1 MNSASATPA
10 LGAHILERP
19 GMRIVDL
26 SVEIYEGM
34 PIFPAHQR
42 PFVLV
47 NQTHDGWR
55 KRYGTKAGFEAHN
68 WIMSEHTG
76 THTDA
81 ILEYAEDGASIEQM
95 PLEYFYGEAV
105 CLDVS
110 AVRHPDWITPAALQR
125 ALAASGQEIRPG
137 DIVLLYTG
145 HAERTFPTDA
155 YLTNQSGLNR
165 DGAVWLAER
174 GVVNIG
180 IDAVAIDHSDDTDFS
195 GHMVCAEYRIS
206 NTENLANLDQV
217 AGRRFIYLGL
227 PIPFRKGTGSPI
239 RAIAWLPEQHSA
251 PAPAAPDGSN

>member
-1 MNSASATPA
+1 MADDRTKPS
-10 LGAHILERP
+10 LGPHLLERP

-26 SVEIYEGM
+26 SVVIYQGM

-55 KRYGTKAGFEAHN
+55 ERYGTEAGFEAHN

-81 ILEYAEDGASIEQM
+81 VLEYAEDGASVEEM
-95 PLEYFYGEAV
+95 PLAYFYGEAV

-110 AVRHPDWITPAALQR
+110 DVRYPEWITPEVLER
-125 ALAASGQEIRPG
+125 SLAASGEEIREG

-145 HAERTFPTDA
+145 HGERTFPSDA
-155 YLTNQSGLNR
+155 YLTDQAGLSR
-165 DGAVWLAER
+165 EGAEWLAKR

-180 IDAVAIDHSDDTDFS
+180 IDAVAIDHSDDDKFS

-206 NTENLANLDQV
+206 NTENLTNLDQL
-217 AGRRFIYLGL
+217 AGTRFIYLGL
-227 PIPFRKGTGSPI
+227 PIPFRKGTGSPV
-239 RAIAWLPEQHSA
+239 RAVAWLA
-251 PAPAAPDGSN
+251 DGDG